1 MMLNFSAAEYA
12 VPSEKAPRLP
22 RANRHNG
29 TTCQRARRHVEARNE
44 GVAGQAISSVSINSC
59 ADRNLK

>member
-1 MMLNFSAAEYA
+1 MLSFSAAEYA

-29 TTCQRARRHVEARNE
+29 TTCQSRHVEARNE
-44 GVAGQAISSVSINSC
+44 GVAGQAMSSVSINSC